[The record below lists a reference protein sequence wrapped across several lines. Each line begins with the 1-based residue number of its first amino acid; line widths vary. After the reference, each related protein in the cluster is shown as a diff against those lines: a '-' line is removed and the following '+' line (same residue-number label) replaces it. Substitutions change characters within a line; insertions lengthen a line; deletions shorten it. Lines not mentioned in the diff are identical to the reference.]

1 MNALI
6 SRLFDSNNLEN
17 IDKEI
22 LKNIILLH
30 DQLNSLSCT
39 QEYYQ
44 MLFNWLNRTFKIH
57 TFKIHTF
64 NIDKNLKN
72 VIFHKGKEFE
82 EDSNNIL
89 ISQSFSIFSYE
100 MAYISIEADNEEHM
114 QILQQNIALI
124 NFLFYLIIPSLKSAI
139 IQQKY
144 EDVKTVDHI
153 TGLHNRKYLMEH
165 LKHLL
170 PLAQREQQKV
180 AFLMVG
186 VDHFKAVI
194 DEFDYNIGD
203 KVLIE
208 LAKTLQSHI
217 RTSDLVVRLE
227 SDEFLVILSN
237 IHSSDDSL
245 IVANKLINSFA
256 KCEVNVNSYT
266 NQVLK
271 KTICVG
277 STIYP
282 DDSTSIDQL
291 IKNADIALYE
301 ARNKGR
307 GKVLAYSKEEESSVD
322 LF

>member
-1 MNALI
+1 MNTLI
-6 SRLFDSNNLEN
+6 SKLFDLNSLEESDNN
-17 IDKEI
+17 I
-22 LKNIILLH
+22 LNSIILLH

-44 MLFNWLNRTFKIH
+44 MLYNWLNRTFKIH

-64 NIDKNLKN
+64 NSDKNLTN
-72 VIFHKGKEFE
+72 VIFHKGKEFK
-82 EDSNNIL
+82 EDSNPKL
-89 ISQSFSIFSYE
+89 ISQSLIIFSYE
-100 MAYISIEADNEEHM
+100 TATISLEADNEEH
-114 QILQQNIALI
+114 ILLLEKEMTLI
-124 NFLFYLIIPSLKSAI
+124 NLLFYLITPSLRAMI

-144 EDVKTVDHI
+144 EDVKTVDHV
-153 TGLHNRKYLMEH
+153 TGLYNRKYLMEH
-165 LKHLL
+165 LKQLL

-208 LAKTLQSHI
+208 LAKILQKHI

-227 SDEFLVILSN
+227 SDEFLIVLSN

-245 IVANKLINSFA
+245 LVANKLIESFA

-271 KTICVG
+271 KTICIG

-282 DDSTSIDQL
+282 DDSTSVDQL
-291 IKNADIALYE
+291 IKYADIALYE

-307 GKVLAYSKEEESSVD
+307 SKILAYTKDEESSID

>member
-6 SRLFDSNNLEN
+6 SKLFDTDSLSN
-17 IDKEI
+17 IDKNT
-22 LKNIILLH
+22 LDNIILLH
-30 DQLNSLSCT
+30 DQLNSLSSS

-44 MLFNWLNRTFKIH
+44 MLFNWLNRIFKVH
-57 TFKIHTF
+57 TFKINTF
-64 NIDKNLKN
+64 NSNKNLN
-72 VIFHKGKEFE
+72 HIVFHKGKEFNE
-82 EDSNNIL
+82 NNNDKL
-89 ISQSFSIFSYE
+89 IAQSFTIFSYE
-100 MAYISIEADNEEHM
+100 TAQIFIEADNEEHM
-114 QILQQNIALI
+114 QILKEQNTLI
-124 NFLFYLIIPSLKSAI
+124 NFLFYLIIPSLRAAI

-144 EDVKTVDHI
+144 EDVKIIDHL
-153 TGLHNRKYLMEH
+153 TQLHNRNYLMEH

-194 DEFDYNIGD
+194 DEFDYDIGD

-208 LAKTLQSHI
+208 LAKVLEKYV
-217 RTSDLVVRLE
+217 RTSDLVARLD
-227 SDEFLVILSN
+227 SDEFLIVLTN
-237 IHSSDDSL
+237 IHSSDDAIL
-245 IVANKLINSFA
+245 VAKKLIDSFA
-256 KCEVNVNSYT
+256 KCKVNVNKYT

-282 DDSTSIDQL
+282 DDSTSVDQL
-291 IKNADIALYE
+291 LKYADIALYE

-307 GKVLAYSKEEESSVD
+307 SQALAYTKEEESSID